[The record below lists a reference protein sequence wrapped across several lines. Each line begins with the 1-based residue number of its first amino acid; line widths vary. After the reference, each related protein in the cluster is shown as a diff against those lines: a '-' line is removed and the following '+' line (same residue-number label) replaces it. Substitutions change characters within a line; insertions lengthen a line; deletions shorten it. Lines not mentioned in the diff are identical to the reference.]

1 LVRLEDCRA
10 MNDVVARFDSA
21 RQRGESALGALWV
34 ELRDE
39 LGHDAASVL
48 WLRLWSGLDASET

>member
-1 LVRLEDCRA
+1 LVQLEDCRA
-10 MNDVVARFDSA
+10 MDDVAERFEFA
-21 RQRGESALGALWV
+21 RQRGERALGALWV

-39 LGHDAASVL
+39 LGNDAASVL